1 MAEYYTKA
9 QMDVIAAQIG
19 ERIKAA
25 QPFLPMPERVDDTSD
40 GNRFYF
46 GWQSINGG
54 WLIQRQM
61 RAGAEK
67 HSVTTGYADLASAWP
82 HRATLTYS

>member
-1 MAEYYTKA
+1 MTEYYSKA

-19 ERIKAA
+19 QRIKAA
-25 QPFLPMPERVDDTSD
+25 QPFLPVPDKIDDTSD

-46 GWQSINGG
+46 GWYSVNGG
-54 WLIQRQM
+54 WLIQRQK
-61 RAGAEK
+61 RAGDEK
-67 HSVTTGYADLASAWP
+67 HSATTGYPDLASAWP